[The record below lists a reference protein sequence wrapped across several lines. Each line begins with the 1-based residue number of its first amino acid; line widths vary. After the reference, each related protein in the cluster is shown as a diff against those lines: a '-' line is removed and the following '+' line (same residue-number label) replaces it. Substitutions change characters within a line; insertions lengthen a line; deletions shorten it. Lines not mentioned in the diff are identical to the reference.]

1 MMGFVGEEV
10 FAMKTGELG
19 IEMKRVSRKSEEW
32 MKKGMK
38 MDDQRDEM
46 GGWDWR
52 NEEKEVGRRDL
63 EGGIS

>member
-1 MMGFVGEEV
+1 MMGFEGEEV

-46 GGWDWR
+46 GGWD
-52 NEEKEVGRRDL
+52 
-63 EGGIS
+63 